1 MTILTAKASFPTTI
15 IALVFNYIKLYLTSN
30 KQINN
35 KVIKADYPIDKSC
48 GRSYTCKQEM
58 RTKRADANPAIA
70 ALYAEHQKH
79 AADIR
84 ALPACEAKAFLNP
97 VRDCPVAAASI

>member
-1 MTILTAKASFPTTI
+1 M
-15 IALVFNYIKLYLTSN
+15 IALLFNYIKLYLTSN

-58 RTKRADANPAIA
+58 RTKRADANRAIA